1 MADFGMTGRQAA
13 GIAALLT
20 CGTTR
25 AAARQ
30 SGIAERTLRRW
41 LTRPEFRQA
50 LHAAQDEALSSI
62 TRRMTATADQ
72 AVDALVDALAVDQ
85 PPGIRLAAARLVFT
99 ALPGL
104 VDLTDLVERVQRLEA
119 WDTTRI
125 GEGGNDESD
134 YTSST
139 D

>member
-1 MADFGMTGRQAA
+1 MTGRQAA

-20 CGTTR
+20 CGTTS

-41 LTRPEFRQA
+41 LTRPEFRAA
-50 LHAAQDEALSSI
+50 LRAAQDEALSSI

-72 AVDALVDALAVDQ
+72 AVGALVDALAADQ

-104 VDLTDLVERVQRLEA
+104 LEVNDLVERIEVLES
-119 WDTTRI
+119 R
-125 GEGGNDESD
+125 S
-134 YTSST
+134 
-139 D
+139 